1 MAKTIKDSIAK
12 SVKKP
17 SKTASKKIN
26 KADPADWYAKAKASI
41 AISKTDEPLPPDK
54 AMVASVQ
61 QKIQAMRDRLKA
73 VRQSQK
79 R

>member
-17 SKTASKKIN
+17 SKASSKKIN

-41 AISKTDEPLPPDK
+41 GISKTDEPLPPLR
-54 AMVASVQ
+54 S
-61 QKIQAMRDRLKA
+61 R
-73 VRQSQK
+73 
-79 R
+79 